1 MGELGHHASVDGR
14 LQTESKNNNFNT
26 LSSVS
31 VYKNLKGC
39 LLLEEGTTTF
49 IEGLLTHF
57 RQSLQFFG
65 DCTLLWSRQNVCGE
79 FINGS
84 GAISLI
90 PVDNLKSYR
99 LL

>member
-1 MGELGHHASVDGR
+1 MLV
-14 LQTESKNNNFNT
+14 
-26 LSSVS
+26 
-31 VYKNLKGC
+31 
-39 LLLEEGTTTF
+39 EGTATF

-57 RQSLQFFG
+57 RAEPAIFFG
-65 DCTLLWSRQNVCGE
+65 DCTLLWSGRNVCGE